1 MSHSHNDLLAFVV
14 SIVNDRVGGPW
25 DTPTDM
31 KPDGLPR
38 LLYIVPGSLS
48 LVLGTGELERRRSML
63 QSLCSPG
70 ISVDVTDLP
79 EGPPSIESMY
89 DEYLSIPP
97 TLDLV
102 RSAARSDYDAVII
115 GCFGDPGVDA
125 ARELVD
131 IPIVGPAEASMLVA
145 CSLGHRFSILTVLDS
160 IVTPLKHLA
169 RRVGVAEKLAS
180 VRAVN
185 IPVLELNRN
194 LNGSIQRVVEIGEKA
209 LSEDGADT
217 VILGCMSMGFLQA
230 DSQIGSALDVP
241 VINPV
246 NVAIKMAEL
255 KMDMGLSHSKR
266 AYPQPP
272 KLKVGPSLVRASP

>member
-1 MSHSHNDLLAFVV
+1 MDP
-14 SIVNDRVGGPW
+14 DRWPS
-25 DTPTDM
+25 
-31 KPDGLPR
+31 

-48 LVLGTGELERRRSML
+48 LVLGTAELDRRRSIL

-70 ISVDVTDLP
+70 TSVEVTDLP

-89 DEYLSIPP
+89 DEYLAIPP

-102 RSAARSDYDAVII
+102 QNAARSDYDAVII

-125 ARELVD
+125 ARELVN

-145 CSLGHRFSILTVLDS
+145 CSLGHRFSILTVMDT
-160 IVTPLKHLA
+160 IVIPLKNLA
-169 RRVGVAEKLAS
+169 QRVGVAEKLAS

-185 IPVLELNRN
+185 IPVLELNRD

-209 LSEDGADT
+209 LREDGADT
-217 VILGCMSMGFLQA
+217 VILGCMSMGFLHA
-230 DSQIGSALDVP
+230 DSQMGSALGVP

-246 NVAIKMAEL
+246 DAAIKMAEL
-255 KMDMGLSHSKR
+255 KIGMGLSHSKR
-266 AYPQPP
+266 AYPRPP
-272 KLKVGPSLVRASP
+272 KLNVGPFFVQASPWNSA